1 MPQGIGE
8 NAGRHHVVGIE
19 KLHPFGLH
27 MLQAG
32 LSRTGRTGSRFGQNT
47 YVKGGIVGMG
57 FGPLAHH
64 VEGVVGGIVVDDNQ
78 GQWPYILCRYRI
90 ECARHKM
97 LAVVHRNDDCY

>member
-1 MPQGIGE
+1 
-8 NAGRHHVVGIE
+8 
-19 KLHPFGLH
+19 

-32 LSRTGRTGSRFGQNT
+32 LARTGCTGPRFGQYA
-47 YVKGGIVGMG
+47 YVKAGIAGVG
-57 FGPLAHH
+57 FGPLPHH
-64 VEGVVGGIVVDDNQ
+64 VEAMVGGIVVDHDQ